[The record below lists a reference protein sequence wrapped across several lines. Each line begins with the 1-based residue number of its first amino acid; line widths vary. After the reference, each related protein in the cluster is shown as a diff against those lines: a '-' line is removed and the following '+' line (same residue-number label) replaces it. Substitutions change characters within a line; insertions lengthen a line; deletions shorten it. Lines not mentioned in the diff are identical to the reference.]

1 MTHLCRC
8 AVEFRRTRTL
18 RPPPK
23 PDEWNHVNPVRHV
36 VEFRHSRLHITASIW
51 AISWPNDRHEIRR
64 LGRFRWRCHYTRDR
78 ARTRAWSRWGS
89 SAPNPAVQFPS
100 SILLVY

>member
-8 AVEFRRTRTL
+8 AVEFRRTRPL

-51 AISWPNDRHEIRR
+51 AISWPNDRHEICRF
-64 LGRFRWRCHYTRDR
+64 GRFRRRWNGRQ
-78 ARTRAWSRWGS
+78 TRAWSRWGS